1 MTRIKLPKKSPEIIQ
16 LSSAILTASPQLNT
30 ENLVHPQLLDELTIM
45 LEKARPLYNTVQ
57 FHKSTFVKLNEDLLL
72 LLGNHQKHRQLSP
85 GSMRFVLS
93 QIKDMLKVHYK
104 SDVTHLKQ
112 WGFELE

>member
-1 MTRIKLPKKSPEIIQ
+1 MTRIKLPKKSVEIIQ

-30 ENLVHPQLLDELTIM
+30 ENLVHPQLLQELMTM
-45 LEKARPLYNTVQ
+45 LEKARPLHDKVQ
-57 FHKSTFVKLNEDLLL
+57 FHKNSFTRLNEDLLL
-72 LLGNHQKHRQLSP
+72 LMGNHQKHRILNP

-104 SDVTHLKQ
+104 SDLSQ
-112 WGFELE
+112 LALWGFELE